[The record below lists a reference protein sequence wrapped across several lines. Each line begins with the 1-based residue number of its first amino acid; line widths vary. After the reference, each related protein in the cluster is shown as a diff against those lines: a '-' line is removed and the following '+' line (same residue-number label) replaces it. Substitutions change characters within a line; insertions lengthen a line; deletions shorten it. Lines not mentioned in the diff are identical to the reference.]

1 MARRE
6 LIYSNS
12 VNVQRK
18 IEEKNTANLQM
29 RKLWVQQEKKIASYN
44 KKTFMGIQFILE
56 IYLRI

>member
-18 IEEKNTANLQM
+18 IEEKNSELADEKIMSTAREENCQL
-29 RKLWVQQEKKIASYN
+29 
-44 KKTFMGIQFILE
+44 
-56 IYLRI
+56 

>member
-29 RKLWVQQEKKIASYN
+29 RKL
-44 KKTFMGIQFILE
+44 
-56 IYLRI
+56 